1 MRILLVCEGQSDTGL
16 VSHIQRMIIES
27 SGESEVQG
35 ELWFRGSSLESKLRG
50 GLRAADNMA
59 GMVDMLFVH
68 RDANRAGA
76 DARRG
81 EIDRAVAAT
90 PGVPRSIAVIPVRMT
105 EAWLLL
111 DEAAIRKVVGNPH
124 GRAPLGLPTPHEAE
138 RRSDPKRILADALL
152 AASETT
158 GRRRRRIQ
166 RDFTRFRRQL
176 LVNLPIGG
184 PLEQLPS
191 WARFRDDTLHAIGA

>member
-1 MRILLVCEGQSDTGL
+1 MRFVLVCEGPSDTGL
-16 VSHIQRMIIES
+16 VSHIESLIIKS
-27 SGESEVQG
+27 SSEAEVQG
-35 ELWFRGSSLESKLRG
+35 EYWFRGSPLESKVSS
-50 GLRAADNMA
+50 GLREA
-59 GMVDMLFVH
+59 GNMVDLLFVH
-68 RDANRAGA
+68 RDANSAGT

-81 EIDRAVAAT
+81 EINRAVAAT
-90 PGVPRSIAVIPVRMT
+90 SNAPRFVAVIPVHMT

-111 DEAAIRKVVGNPH
+111 DETAIRKVVGNPS
-124 GRAPLGLPTPHEAE
+124 GRAPLDLPTPREAE

-158 GRRRRRIQ
+158 GRRRKRIR
-166 RDFTRFRRQL
+166 RDFARFRRQL

-191 WARFRDDTLHAIGA
+191 WARFRDDTLGAIGA